1 MGAGGERRTVSAEA
15 SGDRPLLV
23 ALAVCCAGP
32 MVAIVVLT
40 SVLGVAVGPAL
51 AISLGLVA
59 AGLCVALMVGRH
71 HRAHGP
77 EHHGG

>member
-1 MGAGGERRTVSAEA
+1 M

-32 MVAIVVLT
+32 MLVILVLVAL
-40 SVLGVAVGPAL
+40 LGVAIGPAL

-59 AGLCVALMVGRH
+59 GGLCVALMVGRH
-71 HRAHGP
+71 HRHGH
-77 EHHGG
+77 EGQQ

>member
-1 MGAGGERRTVSAEA
+1 M

-32 MVAIVVLT
+32 MLAIVVLVT
-40 SVLGVAVGPAL
+40 VLGVAIGPAL

-59 AGLCVALMVGRH
+59 AGLCVALMVGH
-71 HRAHGP
+71 HRNHGH
-77 EHHGG
+77 EGQHD

>member
-1 MGAGGERRTVSAEA
+1 M

-32 MVAIVVLT
+32 MLAIVVLVT
-40 SVLGVAVGPAL
+40 VLGVAIGPAL

-71 HRAHGP
+71 HRNHQHQGP
-77 EHHGG
+77 T